1 MKIVMN
7 GEQQEV
13 DNGATLFQLLER
25 HRLAAKRLA
34 IEINEEIVPRT
45 EYAFYRLNEGDRV
58 EVIQAIGG
66 G

>member
-7 GEQQEV
+7 GEQQEI
-13 DNGATLFQLLER
+13 DNGATLSQLLEQ